1 MTIRLWESTTIG
13 LWEERERGEREGW
26 AKQEM
31 IGSINNQLLYSL
43 RSWTASANRAYK
55 TGSKIPVPLWDWKR
69 LVRRW
74 WGETTS
80 VMAGVESHYR
90 ETQRPDLFLRRNGG
104 VSREKVQRDTL
115 SLHVGVFLWT
125 SAAWNARNMSPWENA
140 ALEDADL
147 LYIHRKYQ
155 YRRGQL
161 WNHWTE
167 KSTTEQPCTLVV
179 QPCTLVVQPCTLVV
193 QPCTLVVQ
201 PCTLVVQPCT
211 AHWWYFI
218 ERTKQ
223 MWEVVTGGRG
233 QLIQGELQHTTE
245 SAQINSFKK
254 LMGAC
259 WDRGCYRIHP
269 LHRKYYLH
277 QYQRRVDMAKRTY
290 RAARPLSWAVPLH
303 VWGEDVKVK
312 RVNSSLQ
319 IFSQGGTQTLYL
331 GCLKQIRV

>member
-1 MTIRLWESTTIG
+1 MG
-13 LWEERERGEREGW
+13 F
-26 AKQEM
+26 
-31 IGSINNQLLYSL
+31 
-43 RSWTASANRAYK
+43 
-55 TGSKIPVPLWDWKR
+55 V
-69 LVRRW
+69 W

-201 PCTLVVQPCT
+201 PCSP
-211 AHWWYFI
+211 APH
-218 ERTKQ
+218 
-223 MWEVVTGGRG
+223 TGGTSLR
-233 QLIQGELQHTTE
+233 ELSRCE
-245 SAQINSFKK
+245 R
-254 LMGAC
+254 LWRVGGA
-259 WDRGCYRIHP
+259 
-269 LHRKYYLH
+269 
-277 QYQRRVDMAKRTY
+277 
-290 RAARPLSWAVPLH
+290 SWY
-303 VWGEDVKVK
+303 
-312 RVNSSLQ
+312 RVNYNIPPNPPKSTPSRSWWAHVETEVATEYTRYTGN
-319 IFSQGGTQTLYL
+319 IICINISGE
-331 GCLKQIRV
+331 